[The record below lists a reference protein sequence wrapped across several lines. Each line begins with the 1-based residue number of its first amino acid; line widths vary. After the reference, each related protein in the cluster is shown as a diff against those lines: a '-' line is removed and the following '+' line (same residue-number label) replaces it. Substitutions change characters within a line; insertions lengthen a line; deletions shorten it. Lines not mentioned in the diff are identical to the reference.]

1 MPPGTSYSPP
11 GQVEDARAE
20 RDPEAGQSPEAEVSG
35 PNAGSGASPTIN
47 ADPAPAAVDL
57 LDTVE
62 AGQTKPSNDG
72 TIHEL
77 D

>member
-11 GQVEDARAE
+11 GQVDDARAE
-20 RDPEAGQSPEAEVSG
+20 CDPEAGQSPKGEESG
-35 PNAGSGASPTIN
+35 PSASPTVN